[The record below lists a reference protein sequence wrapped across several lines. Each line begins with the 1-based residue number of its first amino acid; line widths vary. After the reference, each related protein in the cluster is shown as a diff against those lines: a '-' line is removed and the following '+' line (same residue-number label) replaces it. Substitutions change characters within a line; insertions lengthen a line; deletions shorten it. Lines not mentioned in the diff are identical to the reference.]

1 MERVVNSPPGPS
13 VNPMADS
20 WCYTHLRVHKF
31 SYMWTIE
38 NFSFCKE
45 DIGEQ
50 LKSHTFSSGT
60 GPEDYLKWL
69 VRSCTCTSMACM
81 YMYMYMYTPHVC

>member
-1 MERVVNSPPGPS
+1 MAMSQSEAQMEHSVGSPPAP
-13 VNPMADS
+13 VAES

-45 DIGEQ
+45 EIGEVV
-50 LKSHTFSSGT
+50 KSHTFSSS
-60 GPEDYLKWL
+60 PDESLKWY
-69 VRSCTCTSMACM
+69 VE
-81 YMYMYMYTPHVC
+81 V